1 MPRNISLSSLP
12 RSFNQSLLTTR
23 PLCNRPDQKA
33 QLERLK
39 TSLDKVKTELDG
51 RLGRVNQDKSK
62 SATEVNRRASILC
75 EKIDLQAPPPPPMNI
90 PNAPAP
96 PPGSGPTRASR
107 PVRSDDGAR
116 ASTLLSQIRRGK
128 DLNKIDLDAVKR
140 ERQQGVQSNR
150 ASMALLSSL
159 QETLRQAL
167 NFRQDNMNLYGSESE
182 EGDWED

>member
-1 MPRNISLSSLP
+1 M
-12 RSFNQSLLTTR
+12 
-23 PLCNRPDQKA
+23 
-33 QLERLK
+33 
-39 TSLDKVKTELDG
+39 
-51 RLGRVNQDKSK
+51 
-62 SATEVNRRASILC
+62 
-75 EKIDLQAPPPPPMNI
+75 
-90 PNAPAP
+90 P

-167 NFRQDNMNLYGSESE
+167 NFRQDNMNLYASESE
-182 EGDWED
+182 EGDWDD